1 MSYATNE
8 HISERVVDHLPR
20 VDDAVLWASDLDFQ
34 RRWWRFEKAA
44 WLLLAV
50 VLIADALGAFGRGW
64 LAQAELNAA
73 DGSVRVRYERV
84 ERAGTPSEMTI
95 EFGPSAVRDQKVQI
109 FASQSI
115 VKELGA
121 QRIIPQPIAS
131 EIGPGGITYT
141 FSAARAPAIASIAMQ
156 PSFPGIH
163 HLELRVLGSDPIR
176 ATIVVLP

>member
-1 MSYATNE
+1 MPPSE
-8 HISERVVDHLPR
+8 HIAERVVDRIPR
-20 VDDAVLWASDLDFQ
+20 VDGAVAVGEDLDFQ
-34 RRWWRFEKAA
+34 RRWWRFEKVA

-50 VLIADALGAFGRGW
+50 VLIADGLGAFGRGW
-64 LAQAELNAA
+64 LAKAQLITA
-73 DGSVRVRYERV
+73 DGSLRVRYERV
-84 ERAGTPSEMTI
+84 ERVGTPSEMTI
-95 EFGPSAVRDQKVQI
+95 EFGPSAVRDQKVQM
-109 FASQSI
+109 FASQAI

-141 FSAARAPAIASIAMQ
+141 FSAAGSPAIASMAMQ

-163 HLELRVLGSDPIR
+163 HLELRVLGSEPIR

>member
-1 MSYATNE
+1 MLPNE
-8 HISERVVDHLPR
+8 HISERVVDRIPR
-20 VDDAVLWASDLDFQ
+20 VDDAVSVGEDLDFQ

-64 LAQAELNAA
+64 LAQAELTAA
-73 DGSVRVRYERV
+73 DGSMRVRYERV
-84 ERAGTPSEMTI
+84 ERTGTPSEMTI
-95 EFGPSAVRDQKVQI
+95 EFGPSAVHDQKVRM
-109 FASQSI
+109 FASQTT

-131 EIGPGGITYT
+131 QIGPGGITYT
-141 FSAARAPAIASIAMQ
+141 FSAAGSPATSSIAMQ
-156 PSFPGIH
+156 PSFPGVH
-163 HLELRVLGSDPIR
+163 HIELRVLGSEPVG

>member
-1 MSYATNE
+1 MLPSE
-8 HISERVVDHLPR
+8 HSSERVVDRIPR
-20 VDDAVLWASDLDFQ
+20 VEDAVSVGEDLDFQ
-34 RRWWRFEKAA
+34 HRWWRFEKAA

-50 VLIADALGAFGRGW
+50 VLVADALGAFGRGW
-64 LAQAELNAA
+64 LAQAELTAA
-73 DGSVRVRYERV
+73 DGSMRVRYERV
-84 ERAGTPSEMTI
+84 ERAGTPSELTI

-109 FASQSI
+109 FASQAI

-141 FSAARAPAIASIAMQ
+141 FSATSAPAIASIAMQ

-163 HLELRVLGSDPIR
+163 HLELRVLGSDPVR
-176 ATIVVLP
+176 ATIVVFP